1 MIVMGIDPGVHTG
14 IAVYRDA
21 QLRAV
26 DTFTPYVMPE
36 VFETFHPG
44 LVVFED
50 SRKQSVLWH
59 AAPTKA
65 AVAKI
70 ARNVGE
76 IDAWCKLIEAL
87 CAARGTQAI
96 GLSPKEKGAKR
107 DAAAFTRITGWTA
120 RTNEHERD
128 AAMLAWFYR
137 TGAHW

>member
-14 IAVYRDA
+14 VAIYRDA
-21 QLRAV
+21 RLTAL

-36 VFETFHPG
+36 IFETFHPG

-59 AAPTKA
+59 AAPNKA

-87 CAARGTQAI
+87 CAARGTTVI
-96 GLSPKEKGAKR
+96 GLSPKEKGAKK
-107 DAAAFTRITGWTA
+107 DAETFARITGWQS

-128 AAMLAWFYR
+128 AGMLAWAFR
-137 TGAHW
+137 SGVH